1 MQLTY
6 TTQNDLTVKPSG
18 ANAIAG
24 NGDTLVYKKY
34 DDFGV
39 NFDLLKEDSGKT
51 YKITFDIMNYFA
63 KIVDDIGHTSG
74 AYLFVPSD
82 FLQESVRYTSF
93 RNITTYNGGFVQEM
107 FLTFTSDSV
116 YRNATAYVRVRYYDE
131 SYGSE
136 WEVYL
141 SGLPNDNHG
150 REVTVNWKALNFD
163 NNKTFYTDSNG
174 LEMQQRI
181 LNYRASFNFSS
192 FEQTSG
198 NYYPIN
204 SAIAIIDEKAN
215 LQMTVL
221 NDRSQG
227 GSSLQQGRLELMQN
241 RRLFIDDNRGVCQA
255 LNETDEYGNGISV
268 PARYTLLFTERKL
281 EISKQR
287 ELQLHIDEPLQYFY
301 SFNWTSSQTEA
312 DIEVPEDT
320 EDVKRN
326 KTLEVALPKS
336 VKYEVF
342 PINKNQLFV
351 RLENIGDKFDT
362 DHWNLNQDS
371 TKVVFPLDSF
381 IRDLFN
387 QSNPSNKYAIS
398 NITYNEL
405 SLTGN

>member
-1 MQLTY
+1 
-6 TTQNDLTVKPSG
+6 LTVKPSG

-39 NFDLLKEDSGKT
+39 NFDLLKEDSGQT

-107 FLTFTSDSV
+107 FLTFTSDSI

-174 LEMQQRI
+174 LEMQKRI
-181 LNYRASFNFSS
+181 LNYRPSFNFSS

-204 SAIAIIDEKAN
+204 SALAIIDEKAN

-336 VKYEVF
+336 VKYKVF
-342 PINKNQLFV
+342 PMNKNQLFV

-362 DHWNLNQDS
+362 DHWNLNQNA

-387 QSNPSNKYAIS
+387 QSNPSKKYAIS

>member
-1 MQLTY
+1 VQLTY

-39 NFDLLKEDSGKT
+39 NFDLLKEDSGQT

-107 FLTFTSDSV
+107 FLTFTSDSI

-141 SGLPNDNHG
+141 SGLPNDNIG

-181 LNYRASFNFSS
+181 LNYRPSFNFSS
-192 FEQTSG
+192 FE
-198 NYYPIN
+198 
-204 SAIAIIDEKAN
+204 
-215 LQMTVL
+215 
-221 NDRSQG
+221 
-227 GSSLQQGRLELMQN
+227 
-241 RRLFIDDNRGVCQA
+241 
-255 LNETDEYGNGISV
+255 
-268 PARYTLLFTERKL
+268 
-281 EISKQR
+281 
-287 ELQLHIDEPLQYFY
+287 
-301 SFNWTSSQTEA
+301 
-312 DIEVPEDT
+312 
-320 EDVKRN
+320 
-326 KTLEVALPKS
+326 
-336 VKYEVF
+336 
-342 PINKNQLFV
+342 
-351 RLENIGDKFDT
+351 
-362 DHWNLNQDS
+362 
-371 TKVVFPLDSF
+371 
-381 IRDLFN
+381 
-387 QSNPSNKYAIS
+387 
-398 NITYNEL
+398 
-405 SLTGN
+405 